1 MESKLSTILE
11 TYYDCERCGRRI
23 PSTAVCNC
31 NDKKYSEAELQQ
43 EIAKARIE
51 AVMYVD
57 SMLRFENIP
66 LHIVQANSLKEYI
79 KQLESQTLKEHKE
92 Q

>member
-1 MESKLSTILE
+1 MDAGTQIAIRQPEYCPHSLDIGIAT
-11 TYYDCERCGRRI
+11 CHRCDG
-23 PSTAVCNC
+23 TAV
-31 NDKKYSEAELQQ
+31 YTEAQLQQ

-66 LHIVQANSLKEYI
+66 LHPVQANSLKEYI
-79 KQLESQTLKEHKE
+79 KQLEPQTLKNES
-92 Q
+92 